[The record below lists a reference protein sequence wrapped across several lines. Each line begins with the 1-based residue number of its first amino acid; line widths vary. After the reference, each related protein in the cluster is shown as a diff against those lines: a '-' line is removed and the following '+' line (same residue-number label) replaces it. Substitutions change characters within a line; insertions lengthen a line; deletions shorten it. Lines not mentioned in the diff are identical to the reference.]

1 MIEYILFMVMASCI
15 SSAVILWIVDI
26 LLGTVISPI
35 GYLYIVIAFFCR
47 SLMVFS
53 KEQFDEAMRGE

>member
-1 MIEYILFMVMASCI
+1 M
-15 SSAVILWIVDI
+15 SSAAILWVVDT
-26 LLGTVISPI
+26 LFGTVIPPI

>member
-26 LLGTVISPI
+26 LLGTVIPPI

>member
-1 MIEYILFMVMASCI
+1 M

-26 LLGTVISPI
+26 LLGTVIPPI
-35 GYLYIVIAFFCR
+35 GYLYVVIAFFCR